1 MSYPFK
7 VKFVIFDENKKVS
20 ITQQGVRRDLLWN
33 NSLRDIIRKVF
44 ENDGNYKWL
53 DRVEAAVSSIDEQ
66 KQLRVTVDS
75 PHLDWAEYQ
84 HYIYFNQY
92 QSHSNNYFTMEELK
106 YISIRIK
113 YGLEEYLG
121 YEIDEPIIYIEAG
134 DL

>member
-53 DRVEAAVSSIDEQ
+53 DR
-66 KQLRVTVDS
+66 
-75 PHLDWAEYQ
+75 AET
-84 HYIYFNQY
+84 IE
-92 QSHSNNYFTMEELK
+92 SN
-106 YISIRIK
+106 R
-113 YGLEEYLG
+113 
-121 YEIDEPIIYIEAG
+121 
-134 DL
+134 

>member
-33 NSLRDIIRKVF
+33 NSLRDIIRQVF
-44 ENDGNYKWL
+44 ENDGKYKWL
-53 DRVEAAVSSIDEQ
+53 NRAEAAVSSIDEQ
-66 KQLRVTVDS
+66 KQLRATVDS
-75 PHLDWAEYQ
+75 PRLDWLKYQ

-92 QSHSNNYFTMEELK
+92 NSNNYFTMEELK

-121 YEIDEPIIYIEAG
+121 YEIDEPIIYIEA
-134 DL
+134 DDF